1 MKHPAISS
9 KGCFSTFGHGVIA
22 IAICLTALESA
33 AQNHPAEVYNET
45 DAYESRIAS
54 AKEVK
59 ALDSAGFGEV
69 INLQNGGLS
78 FVVTDVD
85 LPGNNAL
92 PVRLTREFR
101 VRDMQSDLNDYS
113 FKDWRLV
120 IPRVY
125 GTFGNVW
132 NAANPPGAATL
143 NRCSSGNGPVLI
155 GQHVDQFR
163 LGSVHNGVHLEIPDG
178 PSGEILLTQPGV
190 AKPPA
195 ENNEPYRWTLDGQ
208 THLRCL
214 PGAAGD
220 GGEGF
225 QAITPDGTRYTF
237 THMARRELPAISGA
251 ILDQTANVGRA
262 RQARAEVSL
271 YVTEI
276 RDRFNNTVVFQ
287 YGNQPTERLKLI
299 SITASDGRV
308 INIEYNNGD
317 YVITDVLAGEKP
329 GSPNEQRRWSYKYE
343 DPSYSGTLSR
353 VVLPQRGQNWSPTV
367 DQEWRYHLA
376 ALAQAKIEKQSAA
389 ESDNTCLIPATP
401 RNLYAGPLSGTVVHP
416 SGASATYTVE
426 LQKHQRDGVL
436 AHCDDLVFPSSGPTI
451 ETNAVSFYPFSYYQW
466 TLQTKTIAGPG
477 IEPQTWFYEYNSVSA
492 EAYTLGKALTQQ
504 VPPQVPANYRGDPLL
519 CPIQYEF
526 CRRAPCQNDDCA
538 KPSYSIIRRPDGNIE
553 RHTFGN
559 TWRYNEG
566 KLLKVELLQTPPDYP
581 ASPLIL
587 VQSSDYYFDMG
598 QGPHTPGYAGYPQR
612 FGSSI
617 QEYFQ
622 GYSAEYHR
630 PSLGWAVVRGGV
642 TFRNFPWLGRNLCL
656 DQLARPCAWVRGH
669 RNEAITYHDDTSNW
683 VLGQL
688 KNFSVDGVE
697 TQRTDFYGSNAL
709 PWKVFR
715 GGVLSET
722 FTYYPDGTI
731 HTVEDGAE
739 NTTTLG
745 DWHRGI
751 PRNVTYEDSTSIR
764 IEVDRNGW
772 PKSKRDEK
780 GEITRY
786 EYDHLGRLSLLD
798 PEGNWSPTTFSFE
811 RQADDLWLRS
821 ATTLNQRVD
830 TYLDALYRPV
840 QVDKIDVSPAP
851 TLAKRTVLTRY
862 DVMNRKIFES
872 YPIENF
878 VALTGNEYGTQ
889 WQYDVLNRQTLL
901 IQDIEPM
908 IPSGAV
914 TATTRTEYLSG
925 LQKRVTNPRNVATT
939 IDLMAFGDPDQTWP
953 VRITAPHGQTTV
965 FTRDVFGNPTR
976 ISRTSNYGGT
986 SETLAREYVYDAS
999 QRLCKR
1005 IEPESGV
1012 SIYKYDGAGNLHWS
1026 AHGLKIADFGST
1038 EDCSYSLVPSSA
1050 RIIRS
1055 HDDRNR
1061 LLSVNYQDPATPNV
1075 FYDYFAD
1082 GTVSYA
1088 IRGNFKW
1095 DFTYNEL
1102 KLRETEKLTNLSSGA
1117 NWLFDPQYRLD
1128 GALSSLAYPG
1138 EANAPTNFS
1147 PNSFGEPT
1155 QVGAVAAGVSYH
1167 ADGSVASVTYA
1178 NGTVYTR
1185 TVNDRFLPNSM
1196 SYVRSGTN
1204 IYTSGMI
1211 YDRNGNLESV
1221 TGTLP
1226 NSYGYDDLDRLTSAN
1241 GWQFTYDELDNLRRS
1256 VKTGGTLDF
1265 DVTDGRMMAV
1275 RLGGNPLLTFD
1286 YDSRGNMSSSRVASI
1301 PGTTYPV
1308 VFDRADMVRSHSSPE
1323 VDESYQYDAYGH
1335 RTFKRSV
1342 EGGITTDS
1350 TQVHTPD
1357 GLLRWDRTGN
1367 VTKRYYY
1374 LGRQLIAHT
1383 VENGATEWYVT
1394 DHLGSNVARWSASA
1408 SLDTSRFSPFGER
1421 VGLPEAYGAEVGPG
1435 YAGHYEDSTALTY
1448 MKARYYSA
1456 VTGRFLSPDPVGVD
1470 PMTGANFNR
1479 YWYANNNP
1487 MKYVDPDGRESACFS
1502 TGVGCGL
1509 TPITPEIEEQ
1519 QAIAMGALAAVAL
1532 IAVPDPT
1539 DAFLASLSV
1548 RIFSS
1553 ASRVDRLLSKVT
1565 DFSRTKGPTK
1575 VGSRDGGWDQAQR
1588 DFKAL
1593 KLSDVK
1599 PITDKRTGEV
1609 IGQRGTSSDG
1619 RTVVI
1624 REKSTDGRP
1633 TIEIRRPNGRGEE
1646 IRYNE
1651 KVESK

>member
-1 MKHPAISS
+1 MQ
-9 KGCFSTFGHGVIA
+9 
-22 IAICLTALESA
+22 ES
-33 AQNHPAEVYNET
+33 N
-45 DAYESRIAS
+45 
-54 AKEVK
+54 
-59 ALDSAGFGEV
+59 
-69 INLQNGGLS
+69 
-78 FVVTDVD
+78 
-85 LPGNNAL
+85 
-92 PVRLTREFR
+92 
-101 VRDMQSDLNDYS
+101 YS
-113 FKDWRLV
+113 
-120 IPRVY
+120 
-125 GTFGNVW
+125 
-132 NAANPPGAATL
+132 
-143 NRCSSGNGPVLI
+143 
-155 GQHVDQFR
+155 
-163 LGSVHNGVHLEIPDG
+163 
-178 PSGEILLTQPGV
+178 
-190 AKPPA
+190 
-195 ENNEPYRWTLDGQ
+195 
-208 THLRCL
+208 
-214 PGAAGD
+214 
-220 GGEGF
+220 
-225 QAITPDGTRYTF
+225 
-237 THMARRELPAISGA
+237 
-251 ILDQTANVGRA
+251 
-262 RQARAEVSL
+262 
-271 YVTEI
+271 
-276 RDRFNNTVVFQ
+276 
-287 YGNQPTERLKLI
+287 
-299 SITASDGRV
+299 
-308 INIEYNNGD
+308 
-317 YVITDVLAGEKP
+317 
-329 GSPNEQRRWSYKYE
+329 
-343 DPSYSGTLSR
+343 
-353 VVLPQRGQNWSPTV
+353 
-367 DQEWRYHLA
+367 
-376 ALAQAKIEKQSAA
+376 
-389 ESDNTCLIPATP
+389 
-401 RNLYAGPLSGTVVHP
+401 
-416 SGASATYTVE
+416 
-426 LQKHQRDGVL
+426 
-436 AHCDDLVFPSSGPTI
+436 
-451 ETNAVSFYPFSYYQW
+451 
-466 TLQTKTIAGPG
+466 
-477 IEPQTWFYEYNSVSA
+477 
-492 EAYTLGKALTQQ
+492 
-504 VPPQVPANYRGDPLL
+504 
-519 CPIQYEF
+519 
-526 CRRAPCQNDDCA
+526 
-538 KPSYSIIRRPDGNIE
+538 
-553 RHTFGN
+553 
-559 TWRYNEG
+559 
-566 KLLKVELLQTPPDYP
+566 
-581 ASPLIL
+581 
-587 VQSSDYYFDMG
+587 FDMG
-598 QGPHTPGYAGYPQR
+598 FGPGVVGYAGYPQR
-612 FGSSI
+612 FGASI

-622 GYSAEYHR
+622 GFSAEFHR
-630 PSLGWAVVRGGV
+630 PATGWTVIRDGAH
-642 TFRNFPWLGRNLCL
+642 FRNVPWDNRLICL
-656 DQLARPCAWVRGH
+656 DHLARPCAWRRGN
-669 RNEAITYHDDTSNW
+669 RQERIAYHDDTSNW

-751 PRNVTYEDSTSIR
+751 PRNVSYEDSTSIR

-811 RQADDLWLRS
+811 RQAGGRWLRS

-840 QVDKIDVSPAP
+840 QVDRIDVSPAP

-878 VALTGNEYGTQ
+878 VAFTGNEYGTQ

-908 IPSGAV
+908 VPSGAV

-1055 HDDRNR
+1055 YDDRNR
-1061 LLSVNYQDPATPNV
+1061 LMSVNYQDPATPNV
-1075 FYDYFAD
+1075 FYDYFVD

-1102 KLRETEKLTNLSSGA
+1102 KLRETEKLTNLSNGT

-1138 EANAPTNFS
+1138 EANAPTNFA

-1155 QVGAVAAGVSYH
+1155 QVGSLASGAKYH
-1167 ADGSVASVTYA
+1167 ADGSLFEMDYDIPPPVQNPPVLVRHTH
-1178 NGTVYTR
+1178 TR
-1185 TVNDRFLPNSM
+1185 EPDRRFLPKLLRYRKS
-1196 SYVRSGTN
+1196 VSGAAHVDLF
-1204 IYTSGMI
+1204 TSAIGF
-1211 YDRNGNLESV
+1211 DENANV
-1221 TGTLP
+1221 KTLTS
-1226 NSYGYDDLDRLTSAN
+1226 NFQLQSNQVISNRFSSYGYDHLDRLISDSGTDGASSYV
-1241 GWQFTYDELDNLRRS
+1241 YDEFDNLRRS
-1256 VKTGGTLDF
+1256 VVPSTGQSPTRTLDF
-1265 DVTDGRMMAV
+1265 AV
-1275 RLGGNPLLTFD
+1275 NKGLLSTIDENGLRSIQYAFD
-1286 YDSRGNMSSSRVASI
+1286 DRGNVSGFSLPGSSTVY
-1301 PGTTYPV
+1301 PTT
-1308 VFDRADMVRSHSSPE
+1308 FDRAEMMSELVHPALTEQYR
-1323 VDESYQYDAYGH
+1323 YDAYGH
-1335 RTFKRSV
+1335 RVSKRTVRAGVPS
-1342 EGGITTDS
+1342 DS
-1350 TQVHTPD
+1350 LQIHTPD
-1357 GLLRWDRTGN
+1357 GLLRMDIAPNGST
-1367 VTKRYYY
+1367 TRYYY
-1374 LGRQLIAHT
+1374 LGRQLVAHK
-1383 VENGATEWYVT
+1383 VDQGATEWYVT
-1394 DHLGSNVARWSASA
+1394 DHLGSTVMRLDGSGQPVPNSA
-1408 SLDTSRFSPFGER
+1408 SRFSAYGER
-1421 VGLPEAYGAEVGPG
+1421 AVIGSTQPEGLSGFVGPAF
-1435 YAGHYEDSTALTY
+1435 AGHYEDATSLTY

-1509 TPITPEIEEQ
+1509 APITPEIEEQ

-1539 DAFLASLSV
+1539 DAFLASLSL

-1609 IGQRGTSSDG
+1609 IGQRGTSGDG